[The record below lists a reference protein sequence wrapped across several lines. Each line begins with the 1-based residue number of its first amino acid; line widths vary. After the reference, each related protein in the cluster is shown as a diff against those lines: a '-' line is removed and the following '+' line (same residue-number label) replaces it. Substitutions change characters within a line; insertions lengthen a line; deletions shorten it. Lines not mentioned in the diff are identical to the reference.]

1 MRKRIRTDHAGVGL
15 GLAIVTSITQA
26 HDGTLTL
33 CAPRRWGALR
43 HGATTR
49 RAAHAGPKVKE
60 GSAMSSAQLYDT
72 IGATYTA
79 TRRTEPRIAAQV
91 WAALGDARTVLNVG
105 AGTGSYEPRDRE
117 VTAVEP
123 SAVMRAQRP
132 AGAAPC
138 VAASA
143 ERLPFEDQ
151 SFDAAMAFATV
162 HHWQDPIAGV
172 RELRRVA
179 RRAVVFTCETTDR
192 SWRRRFWLTR
202 EYLPEVVASRV
213 GLATELAR
221 AIGARMEPVLIPWD
235 CADGFFEAYWRR
247 PEAYLDE
254 NVRRGISVWA
264 SVGPDAE
271 QRAVRSLRD
280 DLASGRWA
288 ERNRDLL
295 ELEAA
300 ELGLRLL
307 IA

>member
-1 MRKRIRTDHAGVGL
+1 MRSRGD
-15 GLAIVTSITQA
+15 SQ
-26 HDGTLTL
+26 
-33 CAPRRWGALR
+33 
-43 HGATTR
+43 
-49 RAAHAGPKVKE
+49 E
-60 GSAMSSAQLYDT
+60 GGAMSSAPLYDT

-105 AGTGSYEPRDRE
+105 AGTGSYEPPDRE
-117 VTAVEP
+117 VIAVEP

-143 ERLPFEDQ
+143 ESLPFEDQ

-162 HHWQDPIAGV
+162 HHWLDPIAGL
-172 RELRRVA
+172 REMQRVA
-179 RRAVVFTCETTDR
+179 RRVVVFTCDTTER
-192 SWRRRFWLTR
+192 NWRRRFWLTR
-202 EYLPEVVASRV
+202 DYLPEVAASRD

-221 AIGARMEPVLIPWD
+221 AIGARMEPVLVPWD

-254 NVRRGISVWA
+254 NVRRGISVWS
-264 SVGPDAE
+264 SVGPDIEA
-271 QRAVRSLRD
+271 RAVRNLSA

-295 ELEAA
+295 DLEAA